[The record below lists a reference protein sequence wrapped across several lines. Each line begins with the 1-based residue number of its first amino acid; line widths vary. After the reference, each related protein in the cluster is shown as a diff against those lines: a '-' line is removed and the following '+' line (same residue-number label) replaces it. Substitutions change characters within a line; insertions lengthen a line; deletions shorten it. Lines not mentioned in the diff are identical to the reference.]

1 MPPSFSQAVSMI
13 LRQWA
18 ADWISPARSTAL
30 HPASSDPLA
39 SSGLVDRGAVP
50 NLCKNPVRE
59 APLGAPAPR
68 GFSFLKAQLAT

>member
-39 SSGLVDRGAVP
+39 LSGLVDRGAVS
-50 NLCKNPVRE
+50 K
-59 APLGAPAPR
+59 PLQKGSPSEKLR
-68 GFSFLKAQLAT
+68 